1 MLWLYVYSLASQTY
15 THQLVSDASDL
26 TLARPSPVSWKFA
39 SVDISS
45 LGCCEG
51 KTDRGEGTNVQKS
64 IVAISNLFVL
74 VIVHASNA
82 RAAAQ
87 ISECPSA

>member
-51 KTDRGEGTNVQKS
+51 KTDRRRYKRTKNT
-64 IVAISNLFVL
+64 VAID
-74 VIVHASNA
+74 
-82 RAAAQ
+82 Q
-87 ISECPSA
+87 IYL